1 MRYFPIFALAMLTA
15 CGGTDRFIAAPQ
27 VTPDVRVS
35 SRFSSVELREVSL
48 PEYAAREE
56 IYVENADGMLTESEL
71 FWADDPPRAVTLAL
85 SRNLAEITRVPVAPE
100 PWPFD
105 AQPDGR
111 VDVLVERFLRAPD
124 GSLVLAGQ
132 YFVADMAGRGR
143 DRARLFTL
151 TEPLTSEASAA
162 EAASAR
168 ARLVAALA
176 VKIAKD
182 GL

>member
-1 MRYFPIFALAMLTA
+1 MKYAATFALLLLTA
-15 CGGTDRFIAAPQ
+15 CGGDERFIASPQ
-27 VTPDVRVS
+27 VTPTERVS
-35 SRFSSVELREVSL
+35 SRFASVELREVSL

-56 IYVENADGMLTESEL
+56 IYVETAEGSLTASDL
-71 FWADDPPRAVTLAL
+71 FWADNPTRAVTLAL

-105 AQPDGR
+105 ATPDGR
-111 VDVLVERFLRAPD
+111 VDVRVERFLRAPD
-124 GSLVLAGQ
+124 GSLVLTGQ

-143 DRARLFTL
+143 DKARLFTL
-151 TEPLTSEASAA
+151 SEPLPDGAPPAVAA
-162 EAASAR
+162 TAR

-176 VKIAKD
+176 VRIAKD